1 MKQKNRSQA
10 FFDVATAADKWAV
23 ACPRGAEILEL
34 NCAILGTD
42 AGGCTIKFDSLQG
55 STRGDGDIGI
65 LTIPASNLIVQTIQ
79 EIPANGLVRVAAGG
93 AVIIQVTAEGVDSL
107 LVCVEVVWRDLG
119 ESDANTTAV
128 TAG

>member
-55 STRGDGDIGI
+55 STRGDGDIGV
-65 LTIPASNLIVQTIQ
+65 LTIPASNLIGQTIQ
-79 EIPANGLVRVAAGG
+79 EIPASVKRVAAGG
-93 AVIIQVTAEGVDSL
+93 AVIIQVTAEDVTNL